1 MAYSKGVLERG
12 EYSPIYSINKI
23 QFLEI
28 YQYARQVAIT
38 ASNIASAWKK
48 ARLEPFNLDIVLE
61 LLPKPESIALRIALE
76 TLEPPYT
83 PL

>member
-12 EYSPIYSINKI
+12 EYSPIYSVNKI

-38 ASNIASAWKK
+38 ASNIASA
-48 ARLEPFNLDIVLE
+48 
-61 LLPKPESIALRIALE
+61 
-76 TLEPPYT
+76 
-83 PL
+83 